1 MKKQRR
7 RRSLS
12 EQPLDSSWGCRSCVS
27 PSVPMMTTEPT
38 SLDSLRVLYQSDD
51 FIVVDKHWDIRID
64 SKMWYEKHTVQAQ
77 LRHRFPQLAD
87 PSTYY
92 GFRFCHQLD
101 FSTSGAL
108 CVALNKAAA
117 GRAYRC
123 FKDRTVTKAYLALIR
138 GRVEE
143 QTQTLDFSIGK
154 NSSEG
159 KTHMMC
165 IEGTEGCE
173 NPKPCQTGLT
183 VLEYGLYDGDPVTKV
198 LLQPLTGRTHQLR
211 VHCSA
216 IGHPIVGDFT
226 YSSGADDA
234 PYRMMLHAHF
244 LHIPLEPQ
252 PLLVSAGDPFL
263 PTVDPK
269 WLPER
274 SLRTLTATVEA
285 LLESRMEQDRKIKE
299 EKKEHARKEEE
310 RRKKLRKEQRT
321 KEESEEQRR
330 QCHDWLSEWAGD

>member
-1 MKKQRR
+1 M
-7 RRSLS
+7 LH
-12 EQPLDSSWGCRSCVS
+12 
-27 PSVPMMTTEPT
+27 MMTTEPA
-38 SLDSLRVLYQSDD
+38 SLGSLRVLYQSDD
-51 FIVVDKHWDIRID
+51 YIVVDKHWDIRID
-64 SKMWYEKHTVQAQ
+64 SKMWYEKYTVQAQ
-77 LRHRFPQLAD
+77 LRYRFPQLAD

-123 FKDRTVTKAYLALIR
+123 FKDRTVTKAYLALVR
-138 GRVEE
+138 GWVEE
-143 QTQTLDFSIGK
+143 ETQTLDFSIGK

-173 NPKPCQTGLT
+173 NPKPCQTELT

-234 PYRMMLHAHF
+234 PYRMMLHAH
-244 LHIPLEPQ
+244 LLRIPLEPE
-252 PLLVSAGDPFL
+252 PLLVTAGDPFL
-263 PTVDPK
+263 PAEDAK
-269 WLPER
+269 WLPQR
-274 SLRTLTATVEA
+274 SLRTLAATVEA
-285 LLESRMEQDRKIKE
+285 LLEQKVEEDRKIKE
-299 EKKEHARKEEE
+299 EKREKARREEE
-310 RRKKLRKEQRT
+310 RRKGLREQRT

-330 QCHDWLSEWAGD
+330 QCQEWLCEWAGD

>member
-1 MKKQRR
+1 M
-7 RRSLS
+7 LHTT
-12 EQPLDSSWGCRSCVS
+12 
-27 PSVPMMTTEPT
+27 TTET
-38 SLDSLRVLYQSDD
+38 ASLESLRVLYQSDD
-51 FIVVDKHWDIRID
+51 YIVVDKHWDIRID

-123 FKDRTVTKAYLALIR
+123 FKDRTVTKAYLALVR
-138 GRVEE
+138 GWVEE
-143 QTQTLDFSIGK
+143 ETQTLDFSIGK

-173 NPKPCQTGLT
+173 NPKPCQTELM
-183 VLEYGLYDGDPVTKV
+183 VLEYGSYDGDPVTKV

-211 VHCSA
+211 VHCCA

-234 PYRMMLHAHF
+234 PYRMMLHAHL
-244 LHIPLEPQ
+244 LHIPLEPE
-252 PLLVSAGDPFL
+252 PLLVSAGDPFI
-263 PTVDPK
+263 PTEDPK
-269 WLPER
+269 WLPQR
-274 SLRTLTATVEA
+274 SFRTLTATVEA
-285 LLESRMEQDRKIKE
+285 LLERKAEEDRKIKE
-299 EKKEHARKEEE
+299 EERERARRKEE
-310 RRKKLRKEQRT
+310 RGKASREQRT
-321 KEESEEQRR
+321 EEESEEQRR
-330 QCHDWLSEWAGD
+330 QCQEWLSEWAGD

>member
-1 MKKQRR
+1 
-7 RRSLS
+7 
-12 EQPLDSSWGCRSCVS
+12 
-27 PSVPMMTTEPT
+27 MTTESA
-38 SLDSLRVLYQSDD
+38 SLESLRVLHQSDD
-51 FIVVDKHWDIRID
+51 YIVVDKHWDIRID

-77 LRHRFPQLAD
+77 LGHRFPQLAD

-123 FKDRTVTKAYLALIR
+123 FKDRTVTKAYLALVR
-138 GRVEE
+138 GWVEE
-143 QTQTLDFSIGK
+143 ETQTLDFSIGK

-183 VLEYGLYDGDPVTKV
+183 VLEYGLYDGDSVTKV

-234 PYRMMLHAHF
+234 PYRMMLHAHL
-244 LHIPLEPQ
+244 LHIPLEPE

-263 PTVDPK
+263 PTADPK
-269 WLPER
+269 WLPQR
-274 SLRTLTATVEA
+274 SLRTLPATVEA
-285 LLESRMEQDRKIKE
+285 LLERRVEEDRKIKE
-299 EKKEHARKEEE
+299 EKRERARREEE
-310 RRKKLRKEQRT
+310 RRKGRRGQRIG
-321 KEESEEQRR
+321 EESEEQRR
-330 QCHDWLSEWAGD
+330 QCQEWLSEWSED

>member
-1 MKKQRR
+1 MSTQ
-7 RRSLS
+7 
-12 EQPLDSSWGCRSCVS
+12 QP
-27 PSVPMMTTEPT
+27 PSI
-38 SLDSLRVLYQSDD
+38 DSLRVLHRSDD
-51 FIVVDKHWDIRID
+51 YIVVDKHWDIRID
-64 SKMWYEKHTVQAQ
+64 SKMWYEKQTVQLQ
-77 LRHRFPQLAD
+77 LQHHFPHLAD

-123 FKDRTVTKAYLALIR
+123 FKDRTVTKAYLSLLR
-138 GRVEE
+138 GWVEHE
-143 QTQTLDFSIGK
+143 TQTLDFSIGK
-154 NSSEG
+154 NSTEG

-165 IEGTEGCE
+165 IEGSEGCE
-173 NPKPCQTGLT
+173 NPKPCQTELT

-226 YSSGADDA
+226 YSLGADDS
-234 PYRMMLHAHF
+234 PYRMMLHAYL

-252 PLLVSAGDPFL
+252 HLCVTAEDPFV
-263 PTVDPK
+263 PAVDPK
-269 WLPER
+269 WAPQR
-274 SLRTLTATVEA
+274 SPRTLAATVEA
-285 LLESRMEQDRKIKE
+285 LLEHRK
-299 EKKEHARKEEE
+299 
-310 RRKKLRKEQRT
+310 T
-321 KEESEEQRR
+321 KESERGGGRGGGERGKQNKHRKAQEDSEEQRR
-330 QCHDWLSEWAGD
+330 VCQEWLNEWAGD